1 MKKVHNHQPL
11 PSYTFTKEGYEV
23 MQQEEAELLAKRPAA
38 IEDLQKA
45 RALGDLKENGYYQ
58 ASRQKVNSIDHRL
71 RQLKLY
77 LKYGK
82 IITASGTDSVNI
94 GNTVTLHDGERELT
108 YTIVGQ
114 HEANPS
120 EKKLSDRSP
129 IGKALIGRKVGETI
143 AIEVPSGKKTYTI
156 SSII

>member
-1 MKKVHNHQPL
+1 MQRFTQKL
-11 PSYTFTKEGYEV
+11 PSYTFTKAGYAS
-23 MQQEEAELLAKRPAA
+23 MQQELEDLTAKRPAA

-82 IITASGTDSVNI
+82 IVEAVGNDVVGI
-94 GNTVTLHDGERELT
+94 GNTVTVDDGTKDIT
-108 YTIVGQ
+108 YSIVGQ

-129 IGKALIGRKVGETI
+129 IGKALMGRKIGEAVEIIVPNGTI
-143 AIEVPSGKKTYTI
+143 HYMIKSI
-156 SSII
+156 S